1 MRQAGLMRS
10 TQAGRPKTRRA
21 GQGLPRAAA
30 LAATADLLQA
40 CSGAPSR
47 NILGSYFP
55 SWMVCALVALV
66 LTIIVRGVFVRT
78 GIDAVLP
85 VPLVAY
91 LGLFAAFTFAVW
103 LIWLA

>member
-10 TQAGRPKTRRA
+10 MRDGRPKALGA
-21 GQGLPRAAA
+21 GQGLPRVVAVV
-30 LAATADLLQA
+30 ATSDLLQA
-40 CSGAPSR
+40 CGSAPSR

-66 LTIIVRGVFVRT
+66 LTVIVRGVFVRT

-85 VPLVAY
+85 APLIAY